1 MKKESITA
9 SKKTETI
16 TKPKTIINLGEDL
29 PICSAV
35 SNVDLGNYNLSISEN
50 IKDLLALL
58 VQQIGDIRDFLNLST
73 KCMGPKPNLNDD
85 LSDFIFD
92 KNLFVE
98 NEILKLEEADK
109 ENTFLRGET
118 KDLTV
123 LLHAKIQTSFHNLKT
138 YTNKYLLQENY
149 DTQAQ
154 LQFSFQTNSP
164 KGYMFYKQNNFPN
177 KRNYFI
183 PQIDSDLGT
192 PTTSDPGLESSVHS
206 IHNNNKT
213 LELFRKAQ

>member
-1 MKKESITA
+1 MKKERITA

-16 TKPKTIINLGEDL
+16 TKPKTIINLDEDL

-35 SNVDLGNYNLSISEN
+35 SNVNLENYNLSISAN

-58 VQQIGDIRDFLNLST
+58 IQQIGDIRDFLNLST
-73 KCMGPKPNLNDD
+73 KCMDPKPNLNDD

-92 KNLFVE
+92 ENVFVE
-98 NEILKLEEADK
+98 NEILKLEEAGK
-109 ENTFLRGET
+109 ENTFLRGEN

-123 LLHAKIQTSFHNLKT
+123 LLHAKIQTSSHNLKT
-138 YTNKYLLQENY
+138 YTKEYLLQEYY
-149 DTQAQ
+149 DTHVQ
-154 LQFSFQTNSP
+154 LQFSIQTKYP
-164 KGYMFYKQNNFPN
+164 KGYMFYNQNNFSN

-192 PTTSDPGLESSVHS
+192 PATSNSDLESSVHS

-213 LELFRKAQ
+213 LELFKKAQ